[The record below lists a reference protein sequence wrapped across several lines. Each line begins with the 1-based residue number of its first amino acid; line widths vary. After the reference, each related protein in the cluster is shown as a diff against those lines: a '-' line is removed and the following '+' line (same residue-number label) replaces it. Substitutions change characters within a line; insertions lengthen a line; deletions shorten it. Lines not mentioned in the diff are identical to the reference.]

1 MKKKELDALLE
12 TERVLNLLLEVND
25 VEIIHSS
32 IEKILEN
39 LKLITKDSNVNRK
52 RSPGSNE

>member
-52 RSPGSNE
+52 